1 MKKYSPEQL
10 RKMKEKSRERAREKM
25 QKSMAML
32 EEGVVALADLD
43 RWQQYLKFQSK
54 FHRYSFHEHS
64 PDSVSKA
71 RGNLCGGVY
80 KMERVGKACQ
90 GR

>member
-1 MKKYSPEQL
+1 MTMKKYSPEQL

-32 EEGVVALADLD
+32 EEGVVALADSD

-54 FHRYSFHEHS
+54 FHSYSFRAPRS
-64 PDSVSKA
+64 
-71 RGNLCGGVY
+71 
-80 KMERVGKACQ
+80 M
-90 GR
+90 